1 MSFGSVTIY
10 TGDDSATGS
19 SGGFTLVDTSLDKYA
34 TKVSLYNAES
44 SLLGLVLTRASTV
57 SLANSVS
64 SLSELVELRA
74 SDLETQIDEISSGGG
89 NTEASDDYSELTFNE
104 GVLTAIRT
112 WADSTKSELVKGKLF
127 TYEEGRL
134 AEVADFDEVNVT
146 VLTKTLTYDSE
157 GNLESITKDYVQ

>member
-10 TGDDSATGS
+10 TGDDSATEG
-19 SGGFTLVDTSLDKYA
+19 SGGFTPATNSLDKYA
-34 TKVSLYNAES
+34 TKVSL
-44 SLLGLVLTRASTV
+44 
-57 SLANSVS
+57 ANSVT
-64 SLSELVELRA
+64 SLNELVELRA
-74 SDLETQIDEISSGGG
+74 SELESQIDEISSGGG
-89 NTEASDDYSELTFNE
+89 GGGGSGNTEAADDYSELTFNE

>member
-19 SGGFTLVDTSLDKYA
+19 SGGFTPVDTSLDKYA
-34 TKVSLYNAES
+34 TKVSL
-44 SLLGLVLTRASTV
+44 
-57 SLANSVS
+57 ANSVS
-64 SLSELVELRA
+64 SLSEILEIRA
-74 SDLETQIDEISSGGG
+74 SGLESQIDEISSGGG
-89 NTEASDDYSELTFNE
+89 GGNTEAADDYSELTFNE